1 VSIVLVI
8 LELTNLQDLLQQLRV
23 TYQKVVE
30 GEGSALIG
38 AKSIVTTAVHFY
50 RNQGQ
55 LSVPVGSVFIVKCKF
70 STLSM
75 LCFYASANHLRQCFQ
90 VVCL

>member
-1 VSIVLVI
+1 MFVSYHVLCKFI
-8 LELTNLQDLLQQLRV
+8 LTLTLLISELTSGQDLIEHLRV

-50 RNQGQ
+50 RNHGQ
-55 LSVPVGSVFIVKCKF
+55 LSVPVCSVFLVKC
-70 STLSM
+70 TCDL
-75 LCFYASANHLRQCFQ
+75 
-90 VVCL
+90 

>member
-1 VSIVLVI
+1 VTLLIS
-8 LELTNLQDLLQQLRV
+8 ELTSGQDLIEHLRV

-50 RNQGQ
+50 RNHGQ
-55 LSVPVGSVFIVKCKF
+55 LSVPVSYIQ
-70 STLSM
+70 
-75 LCFYASANHLRQCFQ
+75 HLRTER
-90 VVCL
+90 LLGATASIK